1 MRPWTLNP
9 NDANA
14 DNPLLSELAT
24 YYISEGYEVGNAR
37 SSGLSLAPASL
48 DIDSRQDGAVARTRI
63 TKKTPIRKQSYAAT
77 WEQYCQ
83 GNVISQI
90 NRRYIINLLAA
101 TCARTVEVPRDSSDD
116 SEAENWSH
124 LDLRA
129 ESIDVARRVLDGI
142 AVQSSEEGQQTLG
155 RYGGTIRL
163 GRALWQSPAVTNN
176 DKRGID
182 ERFFDDGSVPAP
194 DDLKTAAA
202 KMKAAGE
209 KRP

>member
-14 DNPLLSELAT
+14 DHPLFPSSQPIILK
-24 YYISEGYEVGNAR
+24 GYEVGNAR

-48 DIDSRQDGAVARTRI
+48 DIDSRQNGAVARKRI
-63 TKKTPIRKQSYAAT
+63 TKKTPIRKQSYAST

-90 NRRYIINLLAA
+90 NRRYIINFLAA
-101 TCARTVEVPRDSSDD
+101 TCARTVEVSGDSSDD
-116 SEAENWSH
+116 SEAEDWSH

-129 ESIDVARRVLDGI
+129 GSIDVVRRVLDGI
-142 AVQSSEEGQQTLG
+142 AVWSSDEGQQALA

-163 GRALWQSPAVTNN
+163 GRALWQSPALTNN
-176 DKRGID
+176 DKRGIE

-194 DDLKTAAA
+194 DGLKKAAA
-202 KMKAAGE
+202 KM
-209 KRP
+209 

>member
-24 YYISEGYEVGNAR
+24 YYILEGYEVGNAGP
-37 SSGLSLAPASL
+37 SGLSLDPASL
-48 DIDSRQDGAVARTRI
+48 ATDPRQDGAVSRKRI

-77 WEQYCQ
+77 RGQYCQ

-101 TCARTVEVPRDSSDD
+101 TCARTVEVPGDSSDD

-124 LDLRA
+124 LDLRVG
-129 ESIDVARRVLDGI
+129 SIDVVRRVLDGI
-142 AVQSSEEGQQTLG
+142 AVWSSE
-155 RYGGTIRL
+155 
-163 GRALWQSPAVTNN
+163 
-176 DKRGID
+176 
-182 ERFFDDGSVPAP
+182 
-194 DDLKTAAA
+194 
-202 KMKAAGE
+202 KAS
-209 KRP
+209 KL

>member
-24 YYISEGYEVGNAR
+24 YYILEGYEVGNAGP
-37 SSGLSLAPASL
+37 SGLSLDPASL
-48 DIDSRQDGAVARTRI
+48 ATDPRQDGAVSRKRI

-101 TCARTVEVPRDSSDD
+101 TCTRTAEVPGDSSDD

-129 ESIDVARRVLDGI
+129 GSIDVVRRVLDGI
-142 AVQSSEEGQQTLG
+142 AVRSSEEGQQALG
-155 RYGGTIRL
+155 RYGGTILL
-163 GRALWQSPAVTNN
+163 GRALW
-176 DKRGID
+176 KRAQ
-182 ERFFDDGSVPAP
+182 P
-194 DDLKTAAA
+194 
-202 KMKAAGE
+202 
-209 KRP
+209 